1 MLRGKVDIKFDI
13 NIYIFYNE
21 KGTSIFKIKLFDRQT
36 LVTLQSLWV
45 TSNFYDTVIIHLFVV
60 KIVKIN

>member
-45 TSNFYDTVIIHLFVV
+45 TSNFYDTVIIYLLFV

>member
-45 TSNFYDTVIIHLFVV
+45 TSNFYDTVIIYLFVV